1 MNFAQQLIT
10 WRRELHQYPELS
22 LQEFE
27 TSRRVRHWLENAG
40 LRLLPTTLPT
50 GVVAEVGSGDKV
62 IALRA
67 DIDALPIEDRPLKKP
82 LPASSFPRPG

>member
-1 MNFAQQLIT
+1 MNFAQQLIN

-40 LRLLPTTLPT
+40 LRLLPTSLPT
-50 GVVAEVGSGDKV
+50 GLILFVF
-62 IALRA
+62 
-67 DIDALPIEDRPLKKP
+67 LPLL
-82 LPASSFPRPG
+82 LPTRRQRK

>member
-67 DIDALPIEDRPLKKP
+67 EIGR
-82 LPASSFPRPG
+82 ASCRERV